1 MGLSDVRYFVGV
13 LDAGMLQKLKSYVD
27 ERMEESVLL
36 KNAIKLCGRV
46 SFMILSTGSL
56 QKSFVILP
64 KIKIVKIV

>member
-46 SFMILSTGSL
+46 FHD
-56 QKSFVILP
+56 FVHWKLA
-64 KIKIVKIV
+64 KEFCHSAKDKNC